1 MNNSWIPFSCFSLR
15 VLELSVCHITLKQSY
30 FYTDMSQE
38 AHLRLTGKQNRWH
51 KQMSRLLSEWLI
63 FVNQRRWIKSNWFII
78 IYNWVW
84 LFFCSHRKILGM
96 NTCGSLTV
104 LDRENDTEVS
114 IFNIRVSVLIPRGPK
129 PTQRY
134 NLYSESCICLW
145 VSYQMEMPVTSP

>member
-104 LDRENDTEVS
+104 EKMTLRYQYLTLGFRFWFQGVPSQPRDIISTVNPA
-114 IFNIRVSVLIPRGPK
+114 SVCGC
-129 PTQRY
+129 PTRWK
-134 NLYSESCICLW
+134 CL
-145 VSYQMEMPVTSP
+145 